1 MKKITLLFL
10 ASFLFPQVSDNAY
23 LTTESS
29 AMVGSNVAGFGSSNS
44 IFNNP
49 ASLSDLEDIQLSTGG
64 GNLYGFSWLPSYY
77 FSINAPIPVLGNIS
91 FGLQQLKTKSGSATL
106 STEQTLSMGHGFNL
120 QKDKNSQLSFGAVAN
135 YVQWELGQ
143 SAGVSGDG
151 SGDTS
156 IDLGIVS
163 SVTIDVG
170 IIAALRDKYRCGV
183 YIKNINSG
191 AVGSGMTRTVLPRRL
206 NAGITYLPISDLST
220 SISMERLLGYSDI
233 QTKGGLQYSPNS
245 MINLMMGVQANPNR
259 FGIGAKFKFI
269 NQTLTFGLLTH
280 PVLPITHQLSLD
292 LSF

>member
-1 MKKITLLFL
+1 MKKITLLLL

-49 ASLSDLEDIQLSTGG
+49 AGLSDLKDIQLSTGG

-77 FSINAPIPVLGNIS
+77 LTINTPIPIFGNVS
-91 FGLQQLKTKSGSATL
+91 FGIQQLKTKSGSATL
-106 STEQTLSMGHGFNL
+106 STEHTLSMGRGFNL

-151 SGDTS
+151 SDGLNLGTLNTIS
-156 IDLGIVS
+156 IDLGF
-163 SVTIDVG
+163 
-170 IIAALRDKYRCGV
+170 IASLGVKYRCGV
-183 YIKNINSG
+183 YIKNINSATIG
-191 AVGSGMTRTVLPRRL
+191 TGMTRAVLPRRL
-206 NAGITYLPISDLST
+206 NAGVTYLPISTLST

-233 QTKGGLQYSPNS
+233 QIKGGLQYSLNS
-245 MINLMMGVQANPNR
+245 MINLMMAVQANPNR
-259 FGIGAKFKFI
+259 LGIGAKFKFT
-269 NQTLTFGLLTH
+269 NQTITYGLITH
-280 PVLPITHQLSLD
+280 PVLPITHQLSLGF
-292 LSF
+292 SF